1 MEFGKLDVWRGAIRG
16 IGRLPG
22 WNSGNWTFGGM
33 EFGKLDDCRGTIRG
47 IGRFGG
53 MGFGKLDVWRDAIR
67 GIGRLA
73 GWNSGNMR
81 ICAQVHS
88 ATGAH
93 WFPGQVPKSRI
104 GTVYIYILACG
115 KESVSKGE
123 GTDRRAAD
131 GE

>member
-1 MEFGKLDVWRGAIRG
+1 MKFGELDVCRDAIRA
-16 IGRLPG
+16 IGRLAG
-22 WNSGNWTFGGM
+22 WNSGNWTVWRDG
-33 EFGKLDDCRGTIRG
+33 IRE
-47 IGRFGG
+47 IGRLPGHNSGNWTFGG